1 MTRLVQTGLSL
12 WPAGRLTC
20 NRPTEQAIPM
30 TERLILGAVCAAGLA
45 AVGPAAVEQP
55 ADVRMVVVEGEGAR
69 YWPRW
74 RGPSGQGYVAGT
86 DYVDTWSAT
95 ENVKW
100 RATVPGRGHSSPVV
114 WGNFLFLTTARDE
127 AQLSMLAFDRRDGR
141 LLWDTPVPT
150 PLGVEHTY
158 WKNSK
163 ASATPT
169 TDGELVYASF
179 GTHGIAAFDFQGRLV
194 WRREF
199 GRIDNYHGTAGSPI
213 LYKDRIFLYQD
224 HRPTSDVSAF
234 VAAFDKKTGETLW
247 WTDRSQTVGW
257 GTPIVIDAGERD
269 ELIVNSQQLV
279 QAYDV
284 NTGEQLWRVRGMLRE
299 VIPTCV
305 VGHGLVFCSSGR
317 AGPTFAIRPG
327 GSGDVTDTHVV
338 WSSPKGSPFV
348 PSAIIHDDLLYLIND
363 MQSILTVYHATSGE
377 VAYQGRLGQAVREG
391 FSASPVAVGNKLF
404 FTNDTGQTF
413 VVEAGPE
420 FKLLHVNE
428 LDAQVIASPALVDG
442 VWYWRTDR
450 ELLAI
455 GR

>member
-1 MTRLVQTGLSL
+1 MSRQKIVTFSVLACLS
-12 WPAGRLTC
+12 T
-20 NRPTEQAIPM
+20 
-30 TERLILGAVCAAGLA
+30 LGMVDARG
-45 AVGPAAVEQP
+45 QD
-55 ADVRMVVVEGEGAR
+55 DVRMVAVEGEGAS

-74 RGPSGQGYVAGT
+74 RGPSGQGQVEGT
-86 DYVDTWSAT
+86 SYVDTWSKT
-95 ENVKW
+95 DNVKW
-100 RATVPGRGHSSPVV
+100 RAPVPGRGHSSPIV
-114 WGNFLFLTTARDE
+114 WGDYVFLTTAKGE
-127 AQLSMLAFDRRDGR
+127 AELFMLAFNRTNGR
-141 LLWDTPVPT
+141 LLWETDVPT

-179 GTHGIAAFDFQGRLV
+179 GTHGLAAFDFTGTLV
-194 WRREF
+194 WHRQF
-199 GRIDNYHGTAGSPI
+199 GRIDNYHGTAGSPV
-213 LYKDRIFLYQD
+213 LYKDRVFLYQD
-224 HRPTSDVSAF
+224 HRRTSDTGAF

-247 WTDRSQTVGW
+247 RTDRTQTVGW
-257 GTPIVIDAGERD
+257 GTPIVIDAGARD

-279 QAYDV
+279 QAYDPE
-284 NTGEQLWRVRGMLRE
+284 TGRELWRVRGMLRE

-348 PSAIIHDDLLYLIND
+348 PSGILHGDLLYLVND
-363 MQSILTVYHATSGE
+363 MQSILTVYVAKTGE

-404 FTNDTGQTF
+404 FTNDMGQTF

-420 FKLLHVNE
+420 FRLLHVNE
-428 LDAQVIASPALVDG
+428 LDAQVIASPALVDN
-442 VWYWRTDR
+442 VWYWRTDT

-455 GR
+455 GS